1 MNVKAIGLSTTL
13 VALLTAC
20 APESGQVVD
29 SAYRPAW
36 IQFIPGTPSTT
47 RCTGNP
53 PSCVTVPGMPPQFIP
68 HPESWELELDNGKD
82 RGWRAVDI
90 QAYHLCSVGKHY
102 PECAQVNR

>member
-1 MNVKAIGLSTTL
+1 MSTKVIALSL
-13 VALLTAC
+13 ALAALLTAC

-36 IQFIPGTPSTT
+36 VQVLGT
-47 RCTGNP
+47 GK
-53 PSCVTVPGMPPQFIP
+53 TVVIIP

-82 RGWRAVDI
+82 HGWRTVDI

-102 PECAQVNR
+102 PECAEVNR